1 MHKGELWQ
9 AYSLSGIPLKDGGY
23 DSALDNPSMGSDFAV
38 GAVDVW
44 LYRRTE
50 NGIEVLFQHRSE
62 FVHNANKWDISAAG
76 HMNYSETITEAAI
89 REAREEIG
97 IEIKESDL
105 RYLFS
110 LYGMQR
116 SLINNYFICDW
127 TGREDDFHF
136 DDREVSE
143 VKWVPL
149 SEFTSFIDK
158 NAKEPLRVAKT
169 AMELSKIYLEK
180 IGGNYK
186 SPR

>member
-44 LYRRTE
+44 LYRRTK

-76 HMNYSETITEAAI
+76 HMNYGETITEAAI

-127 TGREDDFHF
+127 TGRGDDFHF

-149 SEFTSFIDK
+149 SDVDSFRATY
-158 NAKEPLRVAKT
+158 AKKPLARDDAHF
-169 AMELSKIYLEK
+169 AMLKDWFSHH
-180 IGGNYK
+180 GDN
-186 SPR
+186 